1 MTFEWWFA
9 YLLTSLILSLS
20 PGSGAINTM
29 TTSINH
35 GYRGAAASIAGL
47 QTGLGIHI
55 VLVGIGLGTLFSRS
69 LGTLLGNGVPLL
81 TALHIS
87 TQTVTNLLLRQPLE
101 TMAPKVKEGTK
112 VADAAIGTGVFEPL
126 AINLMRVGEETGRI
140 GPMTL
145 ELANILNREV
155 EVGIKRTLTLVEPVL
170 ILVLGILIA
179 SIIVSILL
187 GILSVNDLAA

>member
-1 MTFEWWFA
+1 MLSFLFFNA
-9 YLLTSLILSLS
+9 CVVALLTWVFMPLISRMLRFF
-20 PGSGAINTM
+20 PPVVTGTI
-29 TTSINH
+29 
-35 GYRGAAASIAGL
+35 IA
-47 QTGLGIHI
+47 
-55 VLVGIGLGTLFSRS
+55 VVG
-69 LGTLLGNGVPLL
+69 
-81 TALHIS
+81 
-87 TQTVTNLLLRQPLE
+87 
-101 TMAPKVKEGTK
+101 
-112 VADAAIGTGVFEPL
+112 
-126 AINLMRVGEETGRI
+126 INLMRVGEETGRI